1 MSIKVVNPC
10 DLVSL
15 AIQQATLKMSIKVVN
30 PCDLVL
36 LALQQATP
44 AQSPEISIKASAR
57 QTASRLDEVNQ
68 LSQQTAQQQ
77 QQLASRFDGLV
88 SETQRL
94 FNRLGEQQS
103 PTQAAVESLK
113 DAVTRLTR
121 NAEADRANFLQK
133 TEADQARW
141 IQNTE
146 EIDSLTDILMHSIQN
161 AEADRE
167 IFQAEIRR
175 IWEHVLGEQRGNG
188 RGEG

>member
-1 MSIKVVNPC
+1 MSEAKSDRLDRIERI
-10 DLVSL
+10 L
-15 AIQQATLKMSIKVVN
+15 
-30 PCDLVL
+30 
-36 LALQQATP
+36 
-44 AQSPEISIKASAR
+44 E
-57 QTASRLDEVNQ
+57 QTAQ

-103 PTQAAVESLK
+103 RTEAAVESLT

-133 TEADQARW
+133 AEADQARW
-141 IQNTE
+141 TQN
-146 EIDSLTDILMHSIQN
+146 
-161 AEADRE
+161 
-167 IFQAEIRR
+167 QAEIRQ
-175 IWEHVLGEQRGNG
+175 IWEYLLGQQRGNG